1 MILPVLNSA
10 STSMF
15 TDDGSQIDATC
26 NFCNSGEVR
35 EDMEIPYEAGTTCE
49 DIIGPAELVGA
60 DSDECELFK
69 SAEALCCPS
78 EASTCS
84 ICQGTALLGDVVV
97 PGLEGMTCAE
107 VAFGV
112 AVFEMTSANCTSFQ
126 DLEAFCCRDP
136 DVHSSKCWLC
146 GEDGVVL
153 DDVQLQGME
162 DEFTCGYIAL
172 SAISYDVTS
181 AECIDV
187 LSIGLDD
194 LCCMSTADPPNSSS
208 ISYPPT
214 YSPPR
219 YVVILS
225 LLSYDCFCSHSIL
238 RVCSHCVNSPPSSSQ
253 VPESISG

>member
-10 STSMF
+10 PTSIF
-15 TDDGSQIDATC
+15 TDDGSQTGATC
-26 NFCNSGEVR
+26 NFCNGGEVR
-35 EDMEIPYEAGTTCE
+35 EDMEIPYEDGTTCE

-84 ICQGTALLGDVVV
+84 ICQGTALRGDVVV

-107 VAFGV
+107 A
-112 AVFEMTSANCTSFQ
+112 ALAMAEFEMTSANCTTFQ
-126 DLEAFCCRDP
+126 DLEAFCCPDP

-153 DDVQLQGME
+153 DDVQLEGME
-162 DEFTCGYIAL
+162 DEFTCGYLAL
-172 SAISYDVTS
+172 LAISYDVTS
-181 AECIDV
+181 AECIGV
-187 LSIGLDD
+187 LSSGLDD
-194 LCCMSTADPPNSSS
+194 LCCMSTSDPPNSS
-208 ISYPPT
+208 IVSYPPT

-219 YVVILS
+219 YVVFYRYYHVTAS
-225 LLSYDCFCSHSIL
+225 A
-238 RVCSHCVNSPPSSSQ
+238 PAQ
-253 VPESISG
+253 